1 MKHAVLL
8 GCMVLAGCHA
18 SYGYQW
24 GMTAGTTAGM
34 PAGGNAPST
43 AAGISV
49 AVPADSVA
57 GAILVGVLIADGARY
72 YLRMP
77 DGTRMPYYGIP
88 EPDPARRI
96 NVQDCTRPID
106 IAAGNLMCR

>member
-1 MKHAVLL
+1 MKRAVLWV
-8 GCMVLAGCHA
+8 CMVLAGCQA

-24 GMTAGTTAGM
+24 RTTAGI
-34 PAGGNAPST
+34 PAGGNARSS

-49 AVPADSVA
+49 AVPADSVV
-57 GAILVGVLIADGARY
+57 GAMLIGVVVADGVRY

-77 DGTRMPYYGIP
+77 DGTRVPYHGV
-88 EPDPARRI
+88 PDPDPGRRI

-106 IAAGNLMCR
+106 VTAGNLMCR